1 MNKSYK
7 LIAVDMDGTLLKS
20 DKTIHED
27 SVRDIQAATDSGIQ
41 VVYCSGRAVA
51 ELQPYFE
58 VLPMVRYAICYSG
71 AIVYDCV
78 EKKCIY
84 RTEIDK
90 KYTEK
95 IAQVAKKYNA
105 MAHFLTEQDSI
116 VSSADI
122 THMEDFGMGVYQPL
136 YLQIAK
142 QVADMQEEAKLHIS
156 IPKINIYFRTGE
168 DRMSAYEELKE
179 FPLTF
184 AFAEETSLEMNAQN
198 VSKATGLVKLADFLG
213 IPTEQTVG
221 IGDADNDRAVL
232 GKVDFPIA
240 MGNAKDDIKAICKFV
255 TEDNDHNGVG
265 VAIRHIME
273 M

>member
-1 MNKSYK
+1 MHKLYK

-71 AIVYDCV
+71 AIVYDCR
-78 EKKCIY
+78 EKKCIFHS
-84 RTEIDK
+84 EIDK
-90 KYTEK
+90 EYIEK

-122 THMEDFGMGVYQPL
+122 THMADFNMGVYQPL

-142 QVADMQEEAKLHIS
+142 QVEDMQEEAKQHIS

-198 VSKATGLVKLADFLG
+198 VSKATGLVQLADFLG
-213 IPTEQTVG
+213 IPIEQTVG

-232 GKVDFPIA
+232 GKVDFPVA